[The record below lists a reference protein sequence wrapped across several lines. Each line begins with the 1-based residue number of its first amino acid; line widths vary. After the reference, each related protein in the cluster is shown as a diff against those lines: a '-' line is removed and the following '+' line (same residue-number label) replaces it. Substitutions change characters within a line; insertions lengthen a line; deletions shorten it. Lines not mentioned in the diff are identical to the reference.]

1 MAQRKRTSKRR
12 WKARCRI
19 GRMIPYLAI
28 FEHKLDRWFTFDTA
42 IHSNRDAW
50 RAFWAEEKPHG

>member
-1 MAQRKRTSKRR
+1 MSQRKRTSKRR

-19 GRMIPYLAI
+19 GQMIPKLAI
-28 FEHKLDRWFTFDTA
+28 VNHRLDRWFTFETT
-42 IHSNRDAW
+42 IYSNHDYF

>member
-19 GRMIPYLAI
+19 GRMIPQWAI
-28 FEHKLDRWFTFDTA
+28 TNHRLDRWFVFMAA
-42 IHSNRDAW
+42 IYSNHDYL